1 MESFGKRSSAL
12 ENIFTGTFLGSST
25 KKKVFTA
32 ALLPT
37 IASLSSPC
45 I

>member
-12 ENIFTGTFLGSST
+12 ENIFTGTFLGSSI
-25 KKKVFTA
+25 KKVFTA
-32 ALLPT
+32 AFVPT